1 VKHPDPHFIKAPDP
15 GTPGKTPQI
24 GGLAGES
31 GESGDESKYRRVA
44 KFLIL
49 IGADEA
55 ARILPHLEPGQI
67 EAVSREIAAIRGIT
81 PEEGRKIL
89 GEFKSLL
96 SSSYRFAG
104 TSPGGPEAA
113 RRILYAA
120 FGAER
125 GEALLNKAIPF
136 PKENPFNFLEDLA
149 PEQGA
154 ILLKD
159 ESPAAA
165 ALILSRLSP
174 SCSAAILA
182 HFTPQHRT
190 RTIRRIARQGAV
202 SPEVLARITETLKEK
217 ALNFGGPARGGGDMP
232 ELNGKKALA
241 EILRHGDYS
250 LGEKILKDLA
260 EQNPGLGKDLKEAL
274 LTPDDVVAMENTI
287 LQKKLGTM
295 ADRDIALLLKGKGR
309 EFTEKLLSNVST
321 QRAQEI
327 REEGERMGPVPRRD
341 VEEATRNFL
350 DWLWQAGP
358 EVLQTTK
365 DVGV

>member
-1 VKHPDPHFIKAPDP
+1 MKHPDPHFIKAPGPEAP
-15 GTPGKTPQI
+15 GTTPQI
-24 GGLAGES
+24 GGFPGES

-81 PEEGRKIL
+81 PEEGREIL

-104 TSPGGPEAA
+104 TSSGGPEAA
-113 RRILYAA
+113 RRILHTA
-120 FGAER
+120 FGPER

-136 PKENPFNFLEDLA
+136 PKESPFNFLEDLT

-154 ILLKD
+154 ILLRE
-159 ESPAAA
+159 ESPAVA

-174 SCSAAILA
+174 SRSAAILA
-182 HFTPQHRT
+182 QFTPQHRT
-190 RTIRRIARQGAV
+190 QTILRIARQGAV

-217 ALNFGGPARGGGDMP
+217 ALSFGPGGGEDMP
-232 ELNGKKALA
+232 ELNGTKALA

-260 EQNPGLGKDLKEAL
+260 EENPGLGRDLKEAL
-274 LTPDDVVAMENTI
+274 LTPEDLVTVDDKIV
-287 LQKKLGTM
+287 QKKLGTM

-321 QRAQEI
+321 QRAQEL